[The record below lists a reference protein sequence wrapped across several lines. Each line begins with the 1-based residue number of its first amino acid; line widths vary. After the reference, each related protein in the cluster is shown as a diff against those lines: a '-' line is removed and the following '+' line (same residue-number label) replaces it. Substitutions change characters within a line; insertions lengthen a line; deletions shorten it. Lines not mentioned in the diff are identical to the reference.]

1 MSLRSP
7 LGRVRGLGSA
17 KDGVSHWWLQRVTA
31 LALVPLL
38 VILVGMMLHL
48 AQAEHATVVAYMG
61 HPYVATFAILGLVAA
76 FWHLKLG
83 LQVVIEDY
91 VHAEGLKVA
100 ALLANTF
107 GCVLFAALGVV
118 AALALAAGD

>member
-1 MSLRSP
+1 MSLRTP

-17 KDGVSHWWLQRVTA
+17 KDGVGHWWLQRVTA
-31 LALVPLL
+31 VALVPLA

-48 AQAEHATVVAYMG
+48 ARADHATVLAYMG
-61 HPYVATFAILGLVAA
+61 HTYVATFTALGLIAA

-83 LQVVIEDY
+83 IQVVVEDY
-91 VHAEGLKVA
+91 VHTERLKVA

-107 GCVLFAALGVV
+107 GCIVFAGLGVV
-118 AALALAAGD
+118 AVLTLAAGV